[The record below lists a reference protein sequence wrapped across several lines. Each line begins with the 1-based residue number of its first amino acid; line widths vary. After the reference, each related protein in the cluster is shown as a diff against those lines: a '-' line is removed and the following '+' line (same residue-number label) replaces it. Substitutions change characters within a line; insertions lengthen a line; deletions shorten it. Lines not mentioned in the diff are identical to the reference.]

1 MAIKSID
8 ELEKILQPKIKK
20 AVTNVVMHFSDELKK
35 YINSEIYEN
44 NKEIISKNILSSLKS
59 TNYSVGSL
67 PSGASAEIFV
77 RKDII
82 NNLKDKNGNSIET
95 ILDDALLDR
104 FIEYC
109 NKNYAKVLKAEMKK
123 QGIPIK

>member
-44 NKEIISKNILSSLKS
+44 NKEIISKNIMSSLKS
-59 TNYSVGSL
+59 TNYSVRSL